1 MRNPRPD
8 VSRAGLARRSKIDH
22 PGEMPGVFSFVR
34 KFYTFFVFCYN
45 HRSRRKGGTF
55 VKIHTSYVILIQR
68 QLTAAVDKKTGQL
81 QVTASRMVD
90 DRLMRQTADVCLQ
103 ALTFCVS
110 VFQKE
115 WDGLSRLSGQLR
127 KNAAEKLIHSTRD
140 NTARYPGVRPEIQEL
155 PFLHPPRCHSK
166 SPRNG
171 QFLCIEL

>member
-1 MRNPRPD
+1 M
-8 VSRAGLARRSKIDH
+8 
-22 PGEMPGVFSFVR
+22 
-34 KFYTFFVFCYN
+34 
-45 HRSRRKGGTF
+45 
-55 VKIHTSYVILIQR
+55 KIHTSYVILIQR
-68 QLTAAVDKKTGQL
+68 QLTAAVVKKTGQL

-140 NTARYPGVRPEIQEL
+140 NTARYPEFDRKFKNFPSYIRRAVTAKALGMVSSYVSNYKNWLALSPAERGGEPVLGLPDRYELTFYDQERKL
-155 PFLHPPRCHSK
+155 SSLKKGQVGLKLYDGK
-166 SPRNG
+166 SWG
-171 QFLCIEL
+171 